1 MIFNALKKQKQSR
14 DIYLLLEKKIK
25 HRCFKTMLSARQMEL
40 DTKTLIHVAAE
51 FLVIGGTGFWLN
63 KKISTLTQKV
73 EILEERIDSYEN
85 VFKSIAEGLN
95 KHERMLQS
103 LTGPIRPPQPSS
115 APVYRQPI
123 SQPKS
128 SPDSNPSKHSKNQP
142 IELPEEQI
150 QILEEEDI
158 SDQELDEMI
167 NKELENTDMFGD
179 DDRTD
184 LKSEDENK
192 KKN

>member
-1 MIFNALKKQKQSR
+1 
-14 DIYLLLEKKIK
+14 
-25 HRCFKTMLSARQMEL
+25 MLFARQMEL

-73 EILEERIDSYEN
+73 EILEERIDAYEN
-85 VFKSIAEGLN
+85 IFKGLVEGLN
-95 KHERMLQS
+95 KHERMLQA
-103 LTGPIRPPQPSS
+103 LTGTSNTIRPPQPSS
-115 APVYRQPI
+115 TPVYRQTPP
-123 SQPKS
+123 QPKS
-128 SPDSNPSKHSKNQP
+128 APDSSPPKHSKKQS
-142 IELPEEQI
+142 IESPDEQI